1 MNYQVAPFWINSGK
15 LACIIVISL
24 VLGFF
29 SVSGFII
36 YLLAIGVVWA
46 VAVSFKIHGMKE
58 KGVVLKNSDISDW
71 MVYIQ
76 GIPVEEKRQSLA
88 NPCFAILQQG
98 QSFFGKAF
106 ILRALIQAVFC
117 VYILQQ
123 IYFVGNIY
131 VQIFALMFVAYILY
145 SLWNTLKNYIAI
157 KQNKIIAEELVAPSG
172 SHWYRLSFEKKE
184 KRIPALESLFAI

>member
-15 LACIIVISL
+15 LACLIVISL
-24 VLGFF
+24 FLGFF
-29 SVSGFII
+29 SVSGFIV

-46 VAVSFKIHGMKE
+46 VVISFKIHAMKE
-58 KGVVLKNSDISDW
+58 KGLILKNSDISDW

-98 QSFFGKAF
+98 HSFFGNAL
-106 ILRALIQAVFC
+106 ILRALIQAILF

-123 IYFVGNIY
+123 IYFVNAIY
-131 VQIFALMFVAYILY
+131 VQVFALIFEAYILY
-145 SLWNTLKNYIAI
+145 SLWNTLQNYIAI
-157 KQNKIIAEELVAPSG
+157 KQNKIITEELVAPSG
-172 SHWYRLSFEKKE
+172 SHWYRLSFVKKE

>member
-15 LACIIVISL
+15 LACLIVISL
-24 VLGFF
+24 FLGFF
-29 SVSGFII
+29 SVSGFIA
-36 YLLAIGVVWA
+36 YLLAIGVAWA
-46 VAVSFKIHGMKE
+46 VVVSFKIHAMKE
-58 KGVVLKNSDISDW
+58 KGLILKNSDVSDW

-98 QSFFGKAF
+98 QSFFGKAL

-123 IYFVGNIY
+123 IYFVNNIY
-131 VQIFALMFVAYILY
+131 VQIFSLMFAAYILY
-145 SLWNTLKNYIAI
+145 SLWNTLQNYIAI
-157 KQNKIIAEELVAPSG
+157 KQNKIITEELVAPSG
-172 SHWYRLSFEKKE
+172 SHWYRLSFMKKE

>member
-15 LACIIVISL
+15 LACLIVISL
-24 VLGFF
+24 FLGFF
-29 SVSGFII
+29 SVSGFIA
-36 YLLAIGVVWA
+36 YLLAIGVAWA
-46 VAVSFKIHGMKE
+46 VGVSFKIHAMKE
-58 KGVVLKNSDISDW
+58 KGLILKNSDVSDW

-98 QSFFGKAF
+98 QSFFGKAL

-123 IYFVGNIY
+123 IYFVNNIY
-131 VQIFALMFVAYILY
+131 VQIFSLMFAAYILY
-145 SLWNTLKNYIAI
+145 SLWNTLQNYIAI
-157 KQNKIIAEELVAPSG
+157 KQNKIITEELVAPSG
-172 SHWYRLSFEKKE
+172 SHWYRLSFMKKE

>member
-15 LACIIVISL
+15 LACLIVISL
-24 VLGFF
+24 FLGFF
-29 SVSGFII
+29 SVSGFIV

-46 VAVSFKIHGMKE
+46 VVVSFKIHAMKE
-58 KGVVLKNSDISDW
+58 KGLILKNSDISDW

-98 QSFFGKAF
+98 HSFFGNAL
-106 ILRALIQAVFC
+106 ILRALIQAILF

-123 IYFVGNIY
+123 IYFVNAIY
-131 VQIFALMFVAYILY
+131 VQVFALIFEAYILY
-145 SLWNTLKNYIAI
+145 SLWNTLQNYIAI
-157 KQNKIIAEELVAPSG
+157 KQNKIITEELVAPSG
-172 SHWYRLSFEKKE
+172 SHWYRLSFVKKE